1 MNTYPIYLDI
11 ETIPAQRSDVRAYFE
26 ESMRDELAQALE
38 AVKAPS
44 NYKDEAKIAEYIEN
58 AKANLKADFAGKLA
72 DKIDKT
78 GLDGA
83 FGQIVCIGYDMHDDG
98 ASTTI
103 CSMDEGFVLSK
114 FNQALTDNVR
124 LADQVQIT
132 IVGHNVAAFDLRFL
146 LQRYIVNGIRPHP
159 VIWRAAQ
166 AKPWESD
173 RVYDT
178 MVQFAGVGNRIS
190 LDKLC
195 LSLGIEGKCMT
206 TGADVWPMVQ
216 AGRLE
221 EVARY
226 CENDVSIT
234 RAAYRRMTF
243 QAE

>member
-44 NYKDEAKIAEYIEN
+44 NYKDEVKIAEYIEN

-98 ASTTI
+98 KSTTI
-103 CSMDEGFVLSK
+103 CGMDEGFVLSK
-114 FNQALTDNVR
+114 FNQALANNTR

-146 LQRYIVNGIRPHP
+146 L
-159 VIWRAAQ
+159 
-166 AKPWESD
+166 
-173 RVYDT
+173 
-178 MVQFAGVGNRIS
+178 
-190 LDKLC
+190 
-195 LSLGIEGKCMT
+195 
-206 TGADVWPMVQ
+206 
-216 AGRLE
+216 
-221 EVARY
+221 
-226 CENDVSIT
+226 
-234 RAAYRRMTF
+234 
-243 QAE
+243 